1 LTKELESVNEG
12 NFVNEFGGIQK
23 TYDGWK
29 LASLDKIGN
38 ILKEGPMIGKSCP
51 ARSVMLF
58 SSLEMDSQKMRSVFE
73 HPNSPK
79 IGHYVPGTE
88 IPIVSDNSL
97 HADKSR
103 NLILWSWHIA
113 YELVPYL
120 KDIGF
125 RGNIWTPLPQ
135 FKLLEVI

>member
-1 LTKELESVNEG
+1 
-12 NFVNEFGGIQK
+12 
-23 TYDGWK
+23 
-29 LASLDKIGN
+29 
-38 ILKEGPMIGKSCP
+38 
-51 ARSVMLF
+51 
-58 SSLEMDSQKMRSVFE
+58 MRSVFE